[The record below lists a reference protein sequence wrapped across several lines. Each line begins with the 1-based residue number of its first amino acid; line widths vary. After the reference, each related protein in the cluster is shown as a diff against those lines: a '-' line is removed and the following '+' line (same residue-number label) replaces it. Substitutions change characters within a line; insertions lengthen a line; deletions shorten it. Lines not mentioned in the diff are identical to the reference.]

1 MVESTNG
8 MARLQ
13 RLESKFDQVLR
24 ALQLPKSKS
33 ESLIDGLMK
42 ACIPL
47 VFALIGYG
55 VSLESRVSFLEK
67 IHQDPDKVITKL
79 EATRK
84 ELSDA
89 LQRVD
94 DTVHSVDRRVTTLE
108 VTLKK

>member
-13 RLESKFDQVLR
+13 RLETKFDQILR
-24 ALQLPKSKS
+24 ALGTPKSKS
-33 ESLIDGLMK
+33 ETLIDGLLK

-47 VFALIGYG
+47 VFAIIGYG
-55 VSLESRVSFLEK
+55 ISLESRISFIEK
-67 IHQDPDKVITKL
+67 TRQDPEKVITKL

-108 VTLKK
+108 VTLKR